1 MRQKFVDPVASQASL
16 IPNSA
21 ALPGLTSRPSERLR
35 GVARVT
41 RRCRWPTDGCGNRI
55 NDIPELA

>member
-1 MRQKFVDPVASQASL
+1 MGQKFVDPDASQASL

-41 RRCRWPTDGCGNRI
+41 RRCRWPNRRVWQSHK
-55 NDIPELA
+55 